1 MLYVLLIVIIRH
13 SGSKLFVVLK
23 IWPFFKAIFER
34 GCMCHMTML
43 KNHSPT
49 WLHIF
54 EQVTTANKD
63 LIWFSSIIWLSSG
76 NRAMKLTVNSVYSHM
91 IFLGEAASTVSPNIS
106 NLFQTTLTF
115 TSLPPATNQDQL
127 TFALGSASCS
137 LCKMDRALDEIVAER
152 HVRSRIGCPFSLA
165 LQALTKGDLC

>member
-1 MLYVLLIVIIRH
+1 
-13 SGSKLFVVLK
+13 
-23 IWPFFKAIFER
+23 
-34 GCMCHMTML
+34 
-43 KNHSPT
+43 
-49 WLHIF
+49 
-54 EQVTTANKD
+54 
-63 LIWFSSIIWLSSG
+63 
-76 NRAMKLTVNSVYSHM
+76 M

-152 HVRSRIGCPFSLA
+152 HVRSRLGCPFSLA
-165 LQALTKGDLC
+165 LQALTKGGLANILRREVDDLADAVVLVEMTAMTILVMA

>member
-1 MLYVLLIVIIRH
+1 
-13 SGSKLFVVLK
+13 
-23 IWPFFKAIFER
+23 
-34 GCMCHMTML
+34 
-43 KNHSPT
+43 
-49 WLHIF
+49 
-54 EQVTTANKD
+54 
-63 LIWFSSIIWLSSG
+63 
-76 NRAMKLTVNSVYSHM
+76 MKLTVDSLYSHM

-106 NLFQTTLTF
+106 NLFQTTF

>member
-1 MLYVLLIVIIRH
+1 
-13 SGSKLFVVLK
+13 
-23 IWPFFKAIFER
+23 
-34 GCMCHMTML
+34 
-43 KNHSPT
+43 
-49 WLHIF
+49 
-54 EQVTTANKD
+54 
-63 LIWFSSIIWLSSG
+63 
-76 NRAMKLTVNSVYSHM
+76 MKLTVNSVYSHM

-165 LQALTKGDLC
+165 LHDLTKGGLANILRREVDDLADAVVLVEMTAMTILVMA